1 MSDGPPPLTREDVEQ
16 GLSFAR
22 ALSRTASSPALEG
35 IRLGALRALDYVE
48 AEYHRLTT
56 LEKDW
61 DEYWRGTTFAEH
73 VAIQKAR
80 PTPPENTI

>member
-1 MSDGPPPLTREDVEQ
+1 MSDGPPPLTRYDIAL
-16 GLSFAR
+16 GL
-22 ALSRTASSPALEG
+22 EY
-35 IRLGALRALDYVE
+35 IREHVPTSWLIQVFDHVKD
-48 AEYHRLTT
+48 EYNRLTT